1 MQIDTQV
8 ANKKQQQ
15 LLKQLHKDIVLN
27 RQKLD
32 NAFRGDKQQIRNV
45 LQEHRNMQLAYQ
57 ELHALVIQTLY
68 ILSAPLR
75 HLYICSFIFQYTTA
89 Y

>member
-45 LQEHRNMQLAYQ
+45 LQEHRSMQLAYQ
-57 ELHALVIQTLY
+57 ELHALVICFNS
-68 ILSAPLR
+68 I
-75 HLYICSFIFQYTTA
+75 I
-89 Y
+89 

>member
-45 LQEHRNMQLAYQ
+45 LQEHRSMQLAYQ
-57 ELHALVIQTLY
+57 ELHALVI
-68 ILSAPLR
+68 
-75 HLYICSFIFQYTTA
+75 CSNSII
-89 Y
+89 